1 MNKYKDLLYIED
13 FEELFVDIQTK
24 KIFVDQKTFVDCYP
38 KRSLTEINNAY
49 NREKL
54 SGGFNLKTFV
64 TTNFDLPDHP
74 EEKVVSKSFDS
85 VEEYIQC
92 LWDALTRYP
101 ETLPEST
108 LIPLPEKFIIPG
120 GRFREIFY
128 WDSYFT
134 MLGLQV
140 AKRID
145 LIESMVNNFAC
156 LINRFGFVP
165 NGNRTYFLSRS
176 QPPFFSMMIELLSEE
191 KGNDTYVKYLSQL
204 EKEYA
209 FWMKD
214 MEKLTTTDNAQKH
227 VIRMKDGEVLNRY
240 WDELNTPRPEGYVDD
255 LHTAELAGKESREIC
270 RHIRAGAE
278 SGWDFSSRW
287 FKDEKNLYTICTTD
301 IIALDLNCL
310 LLHLEETLSK
320 TYKLKGSN
328 AEAERFDKA
337 AQNRKE
343 AIQKYMWDEASQL
356 FTDFDW
362 KNNKPNRVATVIM
375 VYPLVFKL
383 ASQKQ
388 AQAVT
393 GKLKE
398 RFLQP
403 GGLLT
408 TLNVSGQQWDAPNG
422 WAPLQWMAF
431 KGALNYG
438 EIEFANQ
445 LKQNWITNVDAVFKS
460 TGMLMEKYNVVNTML
475 NAEDGEYP
483 NQYGFGWTNGVYL
496 KLKSIN
502 T

>member
-13 FEELFVDIQTK
+13 FGQLFVDIQTRK
-24 KIFVDQKTFVDCYP
+24 VFADQKTFVDCYP
-38 KRSLTEINNAY
+38 KRSLTEIKDAY
-49 NREKL
+49 DKEKL
-54 SGGFNLKTFV
+54 CNGFNLKAFV
-64 TTNFDLPDHP
+64 NVNFNLPYHP
-74 EEKVVSKSFDS
+74 EEKVISKSFNS
-85 VEEYIQC
+85 AEEYIQC

-101 ETLPEST
+101 EELPEST
-108 LIPLPEKFIIPG
+108 LIPLPDKFIVPG

-145 LIESMVNNFAC
+145 LIENMVNNFAY
-156 LINRFGFVP
+156 LITKFGFVP

-191 KGNDTYVKYLSQL
+191 KGNGIYIKYLPQL

-214 MEKLTTTDNAQKH
+214 QELLTATGNAQRH
-227 VIRMKDGEVLNRY
+227 VVRMKDGEVLNRY
-240 WDELNTPRPEGYVDD
+240 WDELNTPRPEGYLDD
-255 LHTAELAGKESREIC
+255 LHTAQLAAKTGLEIFG
-270 RHIRAGAE
+270 HIRAGAE

-287 FKDEKNLYTICTTD
+287 FKDGKNLYTICAAD
-301 IIALDLNCL
+301 IVALDLNCL

-320 TYKLKGSN
+320 AYKLKGDIIN
-328 AEAERFDKA
+328 AELFNKITQR
-337 AQNRKE
+337 RRE
-343 AIQKYMWDEASQL
+343 AIQKYLWDETSQM
-356 FTDFDW
+356 FTDFDL
-362 KNNKPNRVATVIM
+362 KNGGPNRVATVAM
-375 VYPLVFKL
+375 VYPLVLKL

-393 GKLKE
+393 GKLREK
-398 RFLQP
+398 FLQP

-408 TLNVSGQQWDAPNG
+408 TLNITGQQWDAPNG

-431 KGALNYG
+431 KGTLNYG
-438 EIEFANQ
+438 ETEFASQ
-445 LKQNWITNVDAVFKS
+445 LKQNWIANVDTVFKS
-460 TGMLMEKYNVVNTML
+460 TGMLMEKYNVVKPML

-496 KLKSIN
+496 KLKSIGI
-502 T
+502 